1 MTDSEKLDLLL
12 DKVVS
17 MDNRMTAMD
26 DHMTAM
32 DNRMTAMDDH
42 MVAMDERMTAMDERM
57 SKMENSIQVLQDGQQ
72 KMQDDI
78 LGLKQDQEVMSRD
91 MKDVKQRVTG
101 IEMTLE
107 NEVIRNIKII
117 AENHTDLSR
126 KLDDALKVDN
136 EKELLL
142 IRVNILENEV
152 RKLKER
158 LNVIA

>member
-17 MDNRMTAMD
+17 
-26 DHMTAM
+26 M

>member
-12 DKVVS
+12 DKVAS
-17 MDNRMTAMD
+17 MDNCMTAMDNRMTAIEDHMTAMD

-32 DNRMTAMDDH
+32 DD
-42 MVAMDERMTAMDERM
+42 RM
-57 SKMENSIQVLQDGQQ
+57 SKMENSIWVLQDGQQ

-78 LGLKQDQEVMSRD
+78 LGLKQDQKVMSRD
-91 MKDVKQRVTG
+91 MRDVKQRVTG

-107 NEVIRNIKII
+107 NEVIRNIRII

-158 LNVIA
+158 LDVIA

>member
-42 MVAMDERMTAMDERM
+42 MVAMDERM